1 MIEFLEA
8 LLVRCEELAEGR
20 DWTQVA
26 VGARD
31 MLDAI
36 RSAVA
41 TEPPGIAVFDFAAE
55 TVHAHLTTVGA
66 AFDDVDPLVAAVACA
81 RAVDDIWGDDLAAEW
96 AELLASRGNYDDWR
110 FAPAANFADDF
121 QSVHVRQTKVEQDQL
136 GIIRCGK

>member
-1 MIEFLEA
+1 MAVMSFDGWLPAPGQARGAHLIEFLEA

-96 AELLASRGNYDDWR
+96 AELLASRRQDRAGR
-110 FAPAANFADDF
+110 HR
-121 QSVHVRQTKVEQDQL
+121 HVRGQ
-136 GIIRCGK
+136 RSHR